1 MKKNEYLKFPLTG
14 DLIRVV
20 SYSPEDFNAIK
31 EFISENYHEDY
42 TVSIYDSL
50 SGCTLEITNTVKD
63 ALNDIIDVVCYISS
77 KEHTFVN
84 WIGINSITKSY
95 VISMDFTRGSISF
108 GFYNIDTKNKK
119 IIMIT

>member
-14 DLIRVV
+14 DLIRVM